1 MAMVESGLRAAAMP
15 ELQTHFGALLL
26 DGRGVII
33 KCSDAAVQLF
43 GGEPRDLEGGM
54 ISAFVTNLMPSDG
67 SPSYNARH
75 MAYLSNSGLWR
86 RFQAVDV
93 HGRRF
98 PIEIAM
104 SRLAAEGHHFLSLNL
119 RLPAAE

>member
-1 MAMVESGLRAAAMP
+1 MVDSALRAAAMP
-15 ELQTHFGALLL
+15 APDTHFGALVI
-26 DGRGVII
+26 DGRGVIVR
-33 KCSDAAVQLF
+33 CSDAAPQLF
-43 GGEPRDLEGGM
+43 GGEPGDLEGKM
-54 ISAFVTNLMPSDG
+54 ISAFVTNLMPSDAA
-67 SPSYNARH
+67 PSYHARY

-104 SRLAAEGHHFLSLNL
+104 SRLAAEGRQLLRLDL
-119 RLPAAE
+119 RLPAAAD